1 MPAIVQPSLFA
12 INAVWCSAM
21 SGNTQKSQRMPSL
34 TSHGTSSRTCSS
46 LLASIRKHLIS
57 WQSWKEQ
64 LSSLLDI
71 MQRMCTCQVSMKL
84 NQSCGSVMEVS
95 LRIGCARRTRVSLA
109 SSNRVC
115 RQFWEA
121 GCSPSRDGGE
131 KVHPSSWL
139 PRPLA
144 CHRRT
149 FFTGS
154 VRPTLWLSRS
164 KKNFRLQRRRRSLAL
179 ILVSSMWRCM
189 EDIEDPAATLAP
201 VPEEPGE
208 RMASLRWYL
217 ISFQMMQ
224 MSWTTASVLMSRR
237 EVSPLSGFV
246 ALRMLRP
253 SIIAKTPSLSRWVP
267 LKRNALSR
275 KSTAVFVWFAHWCM
289 WFCFQS
295 SESSVLQS

>member
-34 TSHGTSSRTCSS
+34 TSHGTEFKDMFVTACQYPKTPHFMAILKRTIVIIAGHHAAYVHMPSEHETEPILRFS
-46 LLASIRKHLIS
+46 YGGITKDWLRQKNKGVFGLFKQGLQTVLRSWLLAFS
-57 WQSWKEQ
+57 
-64 LSSLLDI
+64 
-71 MQRMCTCQVSMKL
+71 
-84 NQSCGSVMEVS
+84 
-95 LRIGCARRTRVSLA
+95 RRR
-109 SSNRVC
+109 
-115 RQFWEA
+115 EK
-121 GCSPSRDGGE
+121 

-217 ISFQMMQ
+217 ISFPDDADVMNH
-224 MSWTTASVLMSRR
+224 
-237 EVSPLSGFV
+237 GF
-246 ALRMLRP
+246 
-253 SIIAKTPSLSRWVP
+253 SL
-267 LKRNALSR
+267 N
-275 KSTAVFVWFAHWCM
+275 
-289 WFCFQS
+289 
-295 SESSVLQS
+295 E